1 MRDINRSRMA
11 AAAKSRRATPEELRE
26 ARNRVKEIDAEL
38 RQLELSPETKRGED
52 REQRYERVLR
62 LRQMREQFTSRYPA
76 LEQRGMNSIVLASVM
91 AIMSLLT
98 CVFCGGGFYFAYSAL
113 TFNPGPE
120 SVATTFW
127 SDVEAQNY
135 QDAYSNMLNS
145 TLRGQINLQQFLS
158 DAQQADTDYG
168 PVKTATLVSPP
179 GNPTTDA
186 KMVYKVTRQKIG
198 QAPITYNATIL
209 MTSQAN
215 TWGITDLGASIY
227 PTLGGVKPVP
237 GSGTPTPSVSPS
249 ATP

>member
-11 AAAKSRRATPEELRE
+11 AVAKSRRATPEELRE

-76 LEQRGMNSIVLASVM
+76 LEQRGMNSIALAGMM
-91 AIMSLLT
+91 AILSLLT
-98 CVFCGGGFYFAYSAL
+98 CVFCGGGFYFAYGAL
-113 TFNPGPE
+113 TFNPGPD

-127 SDVEAQNY
+127 SDLQAQNY
-135 QDAYSNMLNS
+135 QDAYSNTLSS
-145 TLRGQINLQQFLS
+145 TLRGQLNLQQFLS

-168 PVKTATLVSPP
+168 PVTAVTLVSP
-179 GNPTTDA
+179 GNPTTNA
-186 KMVYKVTRQKIG
+186 KLIYKVTRQKKG
-198 QAPITYNATIL
+198 QAAVTYNATVL
-209 MTSQAN
+209 MSTQAN
-215 TWGITDLGASIY
+215 VWGITDLGASIY

-249 ATP
+249 ATS

>member
-11 AAAKSRRATPEELRE
+11 AAAKRRRATPDELRE

-38 RQLELSPETKRGED
+38 RQLDLLPETTRGED

-62 LRQMREQFTSRYPA
+62 LRQMREQFTSQYPA
-76 LEQRGMNSIVLASVM
+76 LEQQGMNSMLLAGMM
-91 AIMSLLT
+91 AILSLLT

-113 TFNPGPE
+113 TFNPGPD
-120 SVATTFW
+120 SVATSFW
-127 SDVEAQNY
+127 SDIEAQNY
-135 QDAYSNMLNS
+135 QDAYGNMLSS

-179 GNPTTDA
+179 GDPTTKA
-186 KMVYKVTRQKIG
+186 KLVYKVTRQKKG

-209 MTSQAN
+209 MTAQAN

-237 GSGTPTPSVSPS
+237 GSATPSASPS
-249 ATP
+249 AAP